1 MRIGITG
8 LCRGLIMIIVA
19 GDIGGTHARLAIFN
33 GKKIVKEKKYLSQQ
47 FSGLSQVLQD
57 FLKEQV
63 DCACFAIAGPVSQ
76 GKCKA
81 TNLPWN
87 LDASEIAKT
96 LKIPHVYLINDL
108 EATAW
113 GVSSLHESQFLT
125 LNEGKAQKGNQAVI
139 AAGTGLGESAL
150 YWDGVSH
157 HPFACEGGHVDFA
170 PRDEREEKLLHYLRK
185 KYGHV
190 SYERAISGP
199 GIENL
204 YRFLNGE
211 ENTTSFL
218 ITEKALSGESEICID
233 ALHWFVSLYGGEA
246 GNLALKF
253 LAVGGVYIAGGIAIK
268 IAEILKNGIFMK
280 AFCDKG
286 RFSSLLSSIP
296 VKVVLT
302 DDAALLGA
310 AIYVE
315 KKNRSLA

>member
-1 MRIGITG
+1 MTI
-8 LCRGLIMIIVA
+8 LA
-19 GDIGGTHARLAIFN
+19 GDIGGTHTRLAIFN

-57 FLKEQV
+57 FLTEKV
-63 DCACFAIAGPVSQ
+63 DCACFGIAGPVAQ
-76 GKCKA
+76 GRCNA
-81 TNLPWN
+81 TNLPWT
-87 LDASEIAKT
+87 LDASEIAQT
-96 LKIPHVYLINDL
+96 LKIPQVYLINDL

-113 GVSSLHESQFLT
+113 GISSLNESQFLN
-125 LNEGKAQKGNQAVI
+125 LNEGKTQKGNQAVI
-139 AAGTGLGESAL
+139 AAGTGLGESGL
-150 YWDGVSH
+150 YWDGTSH
-157 HPFACEGGHVDFA
+157 HPFPCEGGHVDFA

-211 ENTTSFL
+211 EETTSFL
-218 ITEKALSGESEICID
+218 VTEKALSGQSEICID
-233 ALHWFVSLYGGEA
+233 ALHWFISLYGSEA

-268 IAEILKNGIFMK
+268 IAEMLKNGIFMK

-286 RFSSLLSSIP
+286 RFRSFLSSIP
-296 VKVVLT
+296 VKVVLA

-310 AIYVE
+310 AVYVE
-315 KKNRSLA
+315 KKNVYFK